1 MTDSSSSS
9 VASSSRVWRFVQV
22 SSSDSPSAWQLD
34 SEPLALPLASN
45 QLLIETVLVSVDP
58 YLKIQQSRKDSW
70 QAPQPIGIIQSSFA
84 IGRVLESSA
93 ADIAVGAY
101 VRTYSGWRE
110 RAVVNVSDVELLP
123 YRRGSPIALEH
134 FIGALGMVGRSAWFG
149 VAHVFEPI
157 APGETAF
164 VTGAA
169 GAVGSLVV
177 QLLKKRGC
185 FVVGSAGSD
194 DKCALLRS
202 LGCDVALNYKTTPID
217 AQHVDALRD
226 AFGGRPINLM
236 FDNTG
241 GPQFDAAIQLIAV
254 HARIAICG
262 QVSMY
267 DSIDAP
273 PLVPAFLHRL
283 IYTRAKIQG
292 FLQRDATEQ
301 HKRDHVANFS
311 AWLESGELQ
320 APFTVVRG
328 FEQIPQAQC
337 DMMKGANAGKMVVR
351 LVD

>member
-1 MTDSSSSS
+1 MTC
-9 VASSSRVWRFVQV
+9 RVWRFVKV
-22 SSSDSPSAWQLD
+22 SSSNSTDAWQID
-34 SEPLALPLASN
+34 EEALALPLTAN

-58 YLKIQQSRKDSW
+58 YLKIQQSRRESW
-70 QAPQPIGIIQSSFA
+70 QAPQPIGIVQSAFA
-84 IGRVLESSA
+84 IGRVLESTSP
-93 ADIAVGAY
+93 DIPIGAY
-101 VRTYSGWRE
+101 VRTYTGWRE
-110 RAVVNVSDVELLP
+110 RAVLNASDAELLP
-123 YRRGSPIALEH
+123 YRRGGPIALEH

-149 VAHVFEPI
+149 VSHVFEPI
-157 APGETAF
+157 AHGETAF

-217 AQHVDALRD
+217 GQHLDALRN

-262 QVSMY
+262 QVSTY
-267 DSIDAP
+267 DSLDAP

-301 HKRDHVANFS
+301 HKRDHIANFS

-328 FEQIPQAQC
+328 FDQIAQAQC
-337 DMMKGANAGKMVVR
+337 DMMTGANSGKMVVR
-351 LVD
+351 LID